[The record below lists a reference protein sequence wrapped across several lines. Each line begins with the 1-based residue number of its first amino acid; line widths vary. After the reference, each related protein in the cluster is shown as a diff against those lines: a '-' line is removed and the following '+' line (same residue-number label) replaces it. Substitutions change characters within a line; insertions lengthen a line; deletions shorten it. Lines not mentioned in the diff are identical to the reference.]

1 MNAPLPPRSLPRHMQ
16 RGPALDDVARPTL
29 SRILHAIRTH
39 LAMEVAFISEFVNGR
54 RHFRYVDEPSPAGP
68 CRLATQTRLES
79 YGARI
84 VDGQP
89 ARADG

>member
-1 MNAPLPPRSLPRHMQ
+1 MQ

-29 SRILHAIRTH
+29 ARILHAIRTH

-54 RHFRYVDEPSPAGP
+54 RHFRYVDELQPGGP
-68 CRLATQTRLES
+68 VQVGNSDPLEES
-79 YGARI
+79 YCARI